1 MERVAFLVE
10 ASGERISCLLN
21 PEHLDA
27 RRVAGVR
34 TRIGGGGVLAGEAR
48 ADDPLIPTGGGLTEF
63 DLRLLFDVDVAN
75 QEAAIP
81 GRSGDASEG
90 GPARMPR
97 YSDVREL
104 TRPLWNLAENAH
116 AVEGYS
122 AVPTVRFIWGKCWNV
137 PCVVLAVAE
146 RFERFTP
153 DGMPG
158 RSWLSLRLRRIEDP
172 SPLLPVAEPAT
183 PQFEFGDA
191 MLAKERQQ
199 ESAVEVPSDPEGH
212 PLVRLD
218 EIAARAYGR
227 ADLHRLIGE
236 HNQLDDLLGIEGAR
250 VLSLPRLDQL
260 GGQ

>member
-34 TRIGGGGVLAGEAR
+34 TRIGGGGVLTGEAR
-48 ADDPLIPTGGGLTEF
+48 ADDPLIPTGGGVTEF
-63 DLRLLFDVDVAN
+63 DLRLLFDVDIAN
-75 QEAAIP
+75 QEAAVP
-81 GRSGDASEG
+81 GRLEG
-90 GPARMPR
+90 GLEAPQKRMPR
-97 YSDVREL
+97 WNDVREL

-116 AVEGYS
+116 AIEGYS
-122 AVPTVRFIWGKCWNV
+122 AVPAVRFIWGKCWNV
-137 PCVVLAVAE
+137 PCVVLTVAE
-146 RFERFTP
+146 RFERFTSE
-153 DGMPG
+153 GMPG

-172 SPLLPVAEPAT
+172 SPLLPAAEPAT

-191 MLAKERQQ
+191 MLAKERHRD
-199 ESAVEVPSDPEGH
+199 SAVERPSDPQGH
-212 PLVRLD
+212 PLLRLD
-218 EIAARAYGR
+218 EIAARTYGR

-236 HNQLDDLLGIEGAR
+236 HNRMDDLLGLVETR

-260 GGQ
+260 GGG